1 MVGNVTTIAKP
12 TPKGKEKAKAD
23 PEPELEAAT
32 PAPAAPSKGRGR
44 RSAPSTTLEPESEAE
59 STRAPTSA
67 PKATAK
73 GKGKKGRRVTMHVE
87 PEAELSTEP
96 EEQPVPKGKKR
107 GRQSM
112 PNLPAKKV
120 RALRKS
126 EPSAT
131 ASPRSSSPAQTPAR
145 SPTPEPEPDP
155 EPVALPSLAHL
166 PFPPPPERP
175 KWRRSGPSRIIYTDP
190 NQRPL
195 TKPQYDGDISRIL
208 ESYIHIEDTGPP
220 TTIQFLEQAALRGG
234 WLRNR
239 VNWLQHQGRLLRLLD
254 EEDEGPETKGRDRS
268 HQKKAPVGPPPR
280 ATDFQDSLMS
290 HMVQVRNAMIYEA
303 KMKPQVC
310 KRIARGIQLYW
321 EHVQNKGERERQA
334 QEKERKRKAKEMI
347 KGLRKRWGLAVKV
360 SCLGWQ
366 FS

>member
-1 MVGNVTTIAKP
+1 MVGHVTTLVQS
-12 TPKGKEKAKAD
+12 TPRGKGKVKAG
-23 PEPELEAAT
+23 PEPEPESAT
-32 PAPAAPSKGRGR
+32 PASGVPTRGRGR
-44 RSAPSTTLEPESEAE
+44 RSAASATVELESEAE
-59 STRAPTSA
+59 STRTLSPA
-67 PKATAK
+67 PKAAARPK
-73 GKGKKGRRVTMHVE
+73 GRKGRRATMPAE
-87 PEAELSTEP
+87 PETELSSVETE
-96 EEQPVPKGKKR
+96 EEKPVPAKGKKR

-131 ASPRSSSPAQTPAR
+131 ASTRSSSPAQTPAK
-145 SPTPEPEPDP
+145 SPTPEPEP

-195 TKPQYDGDISRIL
+195 TKPQYEGNIGKIL

-220 TTIQFLEQAALRGG
+220 ATLQFLEQAAARGG

-321 EHVQNKGERERQA
+321 EHIQNKGERERLA
-334 QEKERKRKAKEMI
+334 QEKERKRKAKEMV

-360 SCLGWQ
+360 SFEALGH
-366 FS
+366 